1 MELSTLT
8 LEEQKQAILVNNGL
22 NFSIEKLPMFAER
35 SKIITTLSN
44 EGNVIETA
52 IKESIPS
59 EYYGLLNTK
68 SGNIIN
74 TVKAGYT
81 VTQNDEII
89 ETVLRGMKGFGELSV
104 QKAGSINDG
113 RKVFIQLAI
122 EGMSKVGNDSIKRY
136 VTILDSNDG
145 TSGLCIG
152 IGDLTMSCQNQ
163 FFKFYKRGE
172 AKFRHT
178 ATIADKVKTIPSLI
192 QLALS
197 ESMQLIQLYNKFQ
210 STPVSREL
218 ANKLVNEIFGFDRTS
233 SVKELSEISTKS
245 TNAMESLYR
254 NIEDQTNDKNWNLWG
269 LHSGVTRWTTFDK
282 SAPQRENGRLE
293 SIMTGTNYNTNQKS
307 FEFCIKQLELV

>member
-1 MELSTLT
+1 MELTKLSIA
-8 LEEQKQAILVNNGL
+8 EQTNEILVNNGL
-22 NFSIEKLPMFAER
+22 NFSIEKLPLFAEQ
-35 SKIITTLSN
+35 KIITKIDEMDAT
-44 EGNVIETA
+44 IT
-52 IKESIPS
+52 KSIPTN
-59 EYYGLLNTK
+59 YYGLLNTK

-74 TVKAGYT
+74 TVKDSYT
-81 VTQNDEII
+81 VTQNAEVV
-89 ETVLRGMKGFGELSV
+89 EMALRGMQGFGELSI

-113 RKVFIQLAI
+113 RKVFIQLKI
-122 EGMSKVGNDSIKRY
+122 EGLAKVGHDSIERY
-136 VTILDSNDG
+136 VTIIDSNDG
-145 TSGLCIG
+145 STGLSIG

-178 ATIADKVKTIPSLI
+178 ATIADKVKTIPNLI
-192 QLALS
+192 QLALT

-210 STPVSREL
+210 STQVSKDL
-218 ANKLVNEIFGFDRTS
+218 ANKLVNELLGFDRAS
-233 SVKELSEISTKS
+233 SVKELSELSTRNM
-245 TNAMESLYR
+245 NAMESLYR

-307 FEFCIKQLELV
+307 LEFCIKQLELV